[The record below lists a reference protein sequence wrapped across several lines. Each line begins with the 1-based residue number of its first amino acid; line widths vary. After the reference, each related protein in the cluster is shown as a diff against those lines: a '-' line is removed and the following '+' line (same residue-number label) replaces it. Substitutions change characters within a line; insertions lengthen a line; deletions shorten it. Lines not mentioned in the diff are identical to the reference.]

1 VLEVR
6 RLTKY
11 YTRIPAVLEA
21 SFTVAPGEVLGL
33 LGPNGSGKSTI
44 VNMLTGLIEPTEG
57 EILFE
62 GRDVRRERLEFR
74 ARLGYVPEI
83 PHLYPYLSG
92 REYLQLVGRLRL
104 MREEVIAQRADRLME
119 LLGMRADR
127 HSPISAYSKGMR
139 QKVLIAAAL
148 LHNPEVLI
156 FDEPLSGL
164 DVTSA
169 LVCRNLLKTLAA
181 RGKVIVYSSHV
192 LEAVEKICSKVLI
205 LQRGKVVA
213 NDSVENL
220 RTLMRA
226 PSLEDVFSQLVLQ
239 EDTLQVAADIVAAVG
254 ATEGQA

>member
-1 VLEVR
+1 M
-6 RLTKY
+6 
-11 YTRIPAVLEA
+11 AA
-21 SFTVAPGEVLGL
+21 GEVLGL

-57 EILFE
+57 EILFD
-62 GRDVRRERLEFR
+62 GRDVRRDPLSFR
-74 ARLGYVPEI
+74 SILGYVPEI
-83 PHLYPYLSG
+83 PYLYPYLSG

-104 MREEVIAQRADRLME
+104 MPEDVIGRKADRLME

-148 LHNPEVLI
+148 LHNPRVLV

-169 LVCRNLLKTLAA
+169 LVFRNLVKELANE
-181 RGKVIVYSSHV
+181 GKVIVYSSHV

-205 LQRGKVVA
+205 LQRGKIVA

-220 RTLMRA
+220 RNLMKA
-226 PSLEDVFSQLVLQ
+226 PSLEDIFSQLVLQ
-239 EDTLQVAADIVAAVG
+239 EDTQQVAASIVSVVRS
-254 ATEGQA
+254 TEGLA

>member
-11 YTRIPAVLEA
+11 YTRIPAVEEA
-21 SFTVAPGEVLGL
+21 NFSVAAGEVLGL

-62 GRDVRRERLEFR
+62 GRDVRRNPLAFR
-74 ARLGYVPEI
+74 ALLGYVPEI

-104 MREEVIAQRADRLME
+104 MREPVIAHKADRLME

-148 LHNPEVLI
+148 LHNPRVLV

-169 LVCRNLLKTLAA
+169 LVFRSLVKALANE
-181 RGKVIVYSSHV
+181 GKVIVYSSHV

-205 LQRGKVVA
+205 LQRGKIVA
-213 NDSVENL
+213 NDSVANL
-220 RTLMRA
+220 RNLMQA
-226 PSLEDVFSQLVLQ
+226 PSLEDVFSQLVLH
-239 EDTLQVAADIVAAVG
+239 EDTQQVAAAIVAVVG
-254 ATEGQA
+254 STEGRA

>member
-1 VLEVR
+1 MLEVR
-6 RLTKY
+6 QLTKY
-11 YTRIPAVLEA
+11 YTRVPAVEEV
-21 SFTVAPGEVLGL
+21 SFSVAPGEVLGL

-44 VNMLTGLIEPTEG
+44 VNMLVGLIEPTDG

-62 GRDVRRERLEFR
+62 GRDVRRDRIEFR

-104 MREEVIAQRADRLME
+104 MREDVIARKADRLME
-119 LLGMRADR
+119 LLDMRADR

-148 LHNPEVLI
+148 LHNPQVLV

-169 LVCRNLLKTLAA
+169 LVFRNLVKALGDE
-181 RGKVIVYSSHV
+181 GKVIVYSSHV
-192 LEAVEKICSKVLI
+192 LEAVEKICSKVVI
-205 LQRGKVVA
+205 LRRGKIVA

-220 RTLMRA
+220 RNLMRA

-239 EDTLQVAADIVAAVG
+239 EDTQQVAADILAAVRSV
-254 ATEGQA
+254 EGRA

>member
-1 VLEVR
+1 
-6 RLTKY
+6 
-11 YTRIPAVLEA
+11 
-21 SFTVAPGEVLGL
+21 VAAGEVLGL

-57 EILFE
+57 EIVFE
-62 GRDVRRERLEFR
+62 GRDVRRDPLSFR
-74 ARLGYVPEI
+74 SLLGYVPEI
-83 PHLYPYLSG
+83 PYLYPYLSG

-104 MREEVIAQRADRLME
+104 MPEEVIGRKADRLME

-148 LHNPEVLI
+148 LHNPRVLV

-169 LVCRNLLKTLAA
+169 LVFRSLVKELANQ
-181 RGKVIVYSSHV
+181 GKVIVYSSHV
-192 LEAVEKICSKVLI
+192 LEAVEKICSRVVI
-205 LQRGKVVA
+205 LQRGKIVA

-220 RTLMRA
+220 RNLMKA
-226 PSLEDVFSQLVLQ
+226 PSLEDVFSQLVLH
-239 EDTLQVAADIVAAVG
+239 EDTQQVAASIVAVVNS
-254 ATEGQA
+254 TEGRA

>member
-6 RLTKY
+6 NLTKY
-11 YTRIPAVLEA
+11 YTRLPAVENA
-21 SFTVAPGEVLGL
+21 TFRVAPGEVLGL

-57 EILFE
+57 EIRFE
-62 GRDVRRERLEFR
+62 GRDVRRDRLAFR
-74 ARLGYVPEI
+74 ARMGYVPEI

-104 MREEVIAQRADRLME
+104 MREDIIAHKADRLME

-127 HSPISAYSKGMR
+127 HSLISAYSKGMR

-148 LHNPEVLI
+148 LHNPDVLV

-169 LVCRNLLKTLAA
+169 LICRNLLKTLAEQ
-181 RGKVIVYSSHV
+181 GKVIVYSSHV
-192 LEAVEKICSKVLI
+192 LEAVEKICSKVVI

-220 RTLMRA
+220 RNLMQA

-239 EDTLQVAADIVAAVG
+239 EDTQQVAASIVAVVRS
-254 ATEGQA
+254 TEGRA

>member
-1 VLEVR
+1 MLEVR

-11 YTRIPAVLEA
+11 YTRVPAVEEA
-21 SFTVAPGEVLGL
+21 CFSVAAGEVLGL

-57 EILFE
+57 EILFD
-62 GRDVRRERLEFR
+62 GRDVRRGPLSFR
-74 ARLGYVPEI
+74 STLGYVPEI
-83 PHLYPYLSG
+83 PYLYPYLSG

-104 MREEVIAQRADRLME
+104 MPEDVIGRKADRLME

-148 LHNPEVLI
+148 LHNPRVLV

-169 LVCRNLLKTLAA
+169 LVFRNLVKELANE
-181 RGKVIVYSSHV
+181 GKVIVYSSHV

-205 LQRGKVVA
+205 LQRGKIVA

-220 RTLMRA
+220 RNLMKA

-239 EDTLQVAADIVAAVG
+239 EDTQQVAASIVSVVRSS
-254 ATEGQA
+254 EGLA

>member
-1 VLEVR
+1 
-6 RLTKY
+6 
-11 YTRIPAVLEA
+11 
-21 SFTVAPGEVLGL
+21 L

-62 GRDVRRERLEFR
+62 GRDVRRDPLAFR
-74 ARLGYVPEI
+74 ALLGYVPEI

-104 MREEVIAQRADRLME
+104 MREPVIAHKADRLME

-148 LHNPEVLI
+148 LHNPRVLV

-169 LVCRNLLKTLAA
+169 LVFRSLVKALANE
-181 RGKVIVYSSHV
+181 GKVIVYSSHV

-205 LQRGKVVA
+205 LQRGKIVA
-213 NDSVENL
+213 NDSVANL
-220 RTLMRA
+220 RNLMQA
-226 PSLEDVFSQLVLQ
+226 PSLEDVFSQLVLH
-239 EDTLQVAADIVAAVG
+239 EDTQQVAAAIVAVVG
-254 ATEGQA
+254 STEGRA

>member
-11 YTRIPAVLEA
+11 YTRVPAVEDA
-21 SFTVAPGEVLGL
+21 CFAVKPGEVLGL

-62 GRDVRRERLEFR
+62 SRDVRRDRLAFR

-119 LLGMRADR
+119 LLSMRADR

-148 LHNPEVLI
+148 LHDPQVLV

-169 LVCRNLLKTLAA
+169 LVFRNLIKALGEQ
-181 RGKVIVYSSHV
+181 GKVIVYSSHV
-192 LEAVEKICSKVLI
+192 LEAVEKICSRVVI
-205 LQRGKVVA
+205 LQRGKIVA

-220 RTLMRA
+220 RNLMHA

-239 EDTLQVAADIVAAVG
+239 EDTQQVAASILEAVRSTAG
-254 ATEGQA
+254 RA

>member
-1 VLEVR
+1 MLEVK

-11 YTRIPAVLEA
+11 YTRLPAVEGA
-21 SFTVAPGEVLGL
+21 SFSVAPGEVLGL

-62 GRDVRRERLEFR
+62 GRDVRRNRLEFR

-104 MREEVIAQRADRLME
+104 MREDVIAKKADRLME
-119 LLGMRADR
+119 LLSMRADR

-148 LHNPEVLI
+148 MHNPQVLV

-169 LVCRNLLKTLAA
+169 LVFRNLIKALAGQ
-181 RGKVIVYSSHV
+181 GKMIVYSSHV
-192 LEAVEKICSKVLI
+192 LEAVEKICSKVVI
-205 LQRGKVVA
+205 LRRGKIVA

-220 RTLMRA
+220 RNLMQA
-226 PSLEDVFSQLVLQ
+226 PSLEDVFSQLVLH
-239 EDTLQVAADIVAAVG
+239 EDTQQVAADILAVVG
-254 ATEGQA
+254 SVEGRA